1 MIDIQITLETEN
13 LPYKTSLSK
22 MNYRIKVIFINCYLA
37 TIYYYPICIIINIIN
52 FQFLLRLI
60 YQSIS
65 GANNQN

>member
-1 MIDIQITLETEN
+1 MIDIQIILETEN

-22 MNYRIKVIFINCYLA
+22 MNYRIKVIFINCYFA

-52 FQFLLRLI
+52 FQFLSRLI